1 MNYWLI
7 LIPLLTAFT
16 GWFTIRL
23 LLFVLFH
30 PVAKKR
36 IAGFSIQGILP
47 AKQPQIAARL
57 GQVFTSALKSSSV
70 LEEKINDP
78 ENIRKILPLIE
89 NHIDDFLRHRL
100 STEMPMI
107 SMFIGDKT
115 IGKLKTAF
123 LNEIETLFP
132 VVMKQYAGNLLD
144 GPESEQMITQKI
156 AGFSPS
162 AMETFIRKNLS
173 GEIRKAG
180 LAAAFFGLLIGLLQ
194 CLILYLAF

>member
-16 GWFTIRL
+16 GWFTIQL

-30 PVAKKR
+30 PSEKRR
-36 IAGFSIQGILP
+36 IAGFNIQGIIP
-47 AKQPQIAARL
+47 GNQPQIAARL
-57 GQVFTSALKSSSV
+57 GKVFSSALKSSSV

-115 IGKLKTAF
+115 IGKLKSAF

-132 VVMKQYAGNLLD
+132 VVMKQYADNLLD
-144 GPESEQMITQKI
+144 GPELEQMITQKM
-156 AGFSPS
+156 AGLSPS
-162 AMETFIRKNLS
+162 DMESFIRTNLS
-173 GEIRKAG
+173 REIRKAG
-180 LAAAFFGLLIGLLQ
+180 LAAAFFGLMIGLLQ
-194 CLILYLAF
+194 CLIIYLAS